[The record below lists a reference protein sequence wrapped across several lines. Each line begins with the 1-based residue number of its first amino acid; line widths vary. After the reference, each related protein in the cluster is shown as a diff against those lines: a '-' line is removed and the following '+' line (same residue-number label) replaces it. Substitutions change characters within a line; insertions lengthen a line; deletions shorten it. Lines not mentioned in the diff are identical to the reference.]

1 MKLENM
7 KYTKEANQ
15 QVIKFVWFWNWL
27 YNKVF
32 NFILLFISVEIEL
45 FFWNY
50 VDENISKIIQLI
62 DKLFL

>member
-27 YNKVF
+27 YNKIF
-32 NFILLFISVEIEL
+32 NFILLFISFEIEL

>member
-32 NFILLFISVEIEL
+32 NFILLFISFEIEL

-50 VDENISKIIQLI
+50 VDKNISKIIQLI

>member
-32 NFILLFISVEIEL
+32 NFILLFISFEIEL

-50 VDENISKIIQLI
+50 VDENISKIIQ
-62 DKLFL
+62 

>member
-32 NFILLFISVEIEL
+32 NFILLFISFEIEL